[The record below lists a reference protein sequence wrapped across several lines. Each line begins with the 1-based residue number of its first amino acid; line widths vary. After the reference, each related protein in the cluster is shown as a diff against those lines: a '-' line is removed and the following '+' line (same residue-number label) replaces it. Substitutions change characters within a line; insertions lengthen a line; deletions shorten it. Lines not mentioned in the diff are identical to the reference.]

1 MEVIPCGFSRL
12 LPLPSSFRPLW
23 APPRRSKSFRRSS
36 ARWKAASPSRPAL
49 STSAAKPCSS
59 PAASPASP
67 KSPEDKIR
75 LAYSVQ
81 AFDPKGVPI
90 AEIYKNEISSEVLP
104 QDKEWQPKIELAVP
118 TPPLVPPGAYKIVVK
133 VDDLEAKTS
142 AELAVPF
149 HMRGPVVEPSDKLV
163 VRAFRFY
170 TAEDDAQPMA
180 KAAYHVGDDLWAKF
194 DITGFKYGPNNKV
207 DISYVVSILNSAGAV
222 LWKQPEPALEQS
234 ESFYPKPYVQ
244 ASMNLN
250 LKTVKPAEYTM
261 LIQVKDA
268 VGNQTC
274 EIRQTFT
281 VQ

>member
-1 MEVIPCGFSRL
+1 MRFLAVVALATLLSAALGAAPALEIIQPVISQMEGGD
-12 LPLPSSFRPLW
+12 PLPPGFEHVGGESLFFSCRVSGFT
-23 APPRRSKSFRRSS
+23 KS
-36 ARWKAASPSRPAL
+36 
-49 STSAAKPCSS
+49 
-59 PAASPASP
+59 
-67 KSPEDKIR
+67 EENKIR

-90 AEIYKNEISSEVLP
+90 AEVYKNDIESEVLP
-104 QDKEWQPKIELAVP
+104 QDKEWQPKIELEIP
-118 TPPLVPPGAYKIVVK
+118 TPPLVPPGAYKIAVK
-133 VDDLEAKTS
+133 VEDLVAKTS

-149 HMRGPVVEPSDKLV
+149 IMRGPVVESSEKLV

-170 TAEDDAQPMA
+170 RAEDDAQPMA
-180 KAAYHVGDDLWAKF
+180 KAAYKVGDDLWAKF

-207 DISYVVSILNSAGAV
+207 DISYVVSILGVSGAV
-222 LWKQPEPALEQS
+222 LWKGDPAQEQS

-268 VGNQTC
+268 VGNQSF
-274 EIRQTFT
+274 EIRQGFS

>member
-1 MEVIPCGFSRL
+1 MRFLAVVALATL
-12 LPLPSSFRPLW
+12 L
-23 APPRRSKSFRRSS
+23 S
-36 ARWKAASPSRPAL
+36 AALGAAPAL
-49 STSAAKPCSS
+49 GIVTPVISQMEGGEPEPPDFEHIGGETLFFSCRVSGFAKSS
-59 PAASPASP
+59 
-67 KSPEDKIR
+67 EDKIR

-81 AFDPKGVPI
+81 AFDPKGVPL
-90 AEIYKNEISSEVLP
+90 AEVYKNDIDAEVLP
-104 QDKEWQPKIELAVP
+104 QDKEWQPKIELEVP

-133 VDDLEAKTS
+133 VEDLEAKTS

-149 HMRGPVVEPSDKLV
+149 RMRGPVVETSDKLV

-170 TAEDDAQPMA
+170 HAEDDAQPMA
-180 KAAYHVGDDLWAKF
+180 KAAYRVGDDLWAKF
-194 DITGFKYGPNNKV
+194 DITAFKYGPNNKV
-207 DISYVVSILNSAGAV
+207 DISYVVSILSASGAV

-268 VGNQTC
+268 VGNQSF
-274 EIRQTFT
+274 EIRQAFS

>member
-1 MEVIPCGFSRL
+1 V
-12 LPLPSSFRPLW
+12 
-23 APPRRSKSFRRSS
+23 
-36 ARWKAASPSRPAL
+36 
-49 STSAAKPCSS
+49 
-59 PAASPASP
+59 
-67 KSPEDKIR
+67 
-75 LAYSVQ
+75 
-81 AFDPKGVPI
+81 

-104 QDKEWQPKIELAVP
+104 QDEEWQPKIELAVP

-149 HMRGPVVEPSDKLV
+149 RMRGPVVEPSAKLV
-163 VRAFRFY
+163 VGAFRFY
-170 TAEDDAQPMA
+170 TAEDSAEPMP

-194 DITGFKYGPNNKV
+194 DITGFKYGANNKV
-207 DISYVVSILNSAGAV
+207 DISYAVSILSATGAV

>member
-1 MEVIPCGFSRL
+1 MRFLAIAALAIL
-12 LPLPSSFRPLW
+12 L
-23 APPRRSKSFRRSS
+23 S
-36 ARWKAASPSRPAL
+36 AALGAAPAL
-49 STSAAKPCSS
+49 EIVS
-59 PAASPASP
+59 PVISQMEGGEPEPPGFEHVGGETLFFSCRVSGFT
-67 KSPEDKIR
+67 KGSEDKIR

-81 AFDPKGVPI
+81 AFDPKGVPV
-90 AEIYKNEISSEVLP
+90 AEVYKNEISSEVLP

-142 AELAVPF
+142 AELTVPF
-149 HMRGPVVEPSDKLV
+149 RMRGPVVEPSDKLV

-170 TAEDDAQPMA
+170 TAEDNAEPMA

-194 DITGFKYGPNNKV
+194 DITGFKYGSNNKV
-207 DISYVVSILNSAGAV
+207 DISYAVSILSATGAV